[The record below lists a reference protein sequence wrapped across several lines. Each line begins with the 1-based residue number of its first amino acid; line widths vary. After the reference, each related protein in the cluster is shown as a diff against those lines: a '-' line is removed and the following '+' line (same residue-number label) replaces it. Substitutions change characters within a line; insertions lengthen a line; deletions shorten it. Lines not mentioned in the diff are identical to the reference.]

1 MGNHARLYPPV
12 WGRGTD
18 GAEEDLLPAHQPL
31 LRHCLVLG
39 SGAPVIGI
47 RIDGNASPRGK
58 KPCDFNVLGSHQ
70 PDEVFQDDVD
80 AVFMES
86 AMVAEAEEV
95 ELKALALH
103 HEAVGY
109 VVYDDFR
116 EVGLPGL
123 GAERGEFG
131 TCEGDHVVVVG
142 VLVDESLEHLGRVVR
157 GVFCALVSQQRAAF
171 EFFCVSAHSCR

>member
-95 ELKALALH
+95 ELQAFAFHHLDVGDIADADLCEIRLA
-103 HEAVGY
+103 G
-109 VVYDDFR
+109 D
-116 EVGLPGL
+116 
-123 GAERGEFG
+123 GAQAGEFG
-131 TCEGDHVVVVG
+131 AFSSAIIT
-142 VLVDESLEHLGRVVR
+142 L
-157 GVFCALVSQQRAAF
+157 FCYSNISFLLFKYLINPSRRNLHAGQWPHPSP
-171 EFFCVSAHSCR
+171 